1 MRKAAHNL
9 TRLSLELGGHAPFI
23 VFADADL
30 ERAVEGA
37 IASKFRN
44 AGQTCVCAN
53 RILVEDPI
61 RERFTALFVE
71 RVRTLAV
78 GDGLDPATRIG
89 PLIDDAAVEKARRH
103 VEDAT
108 RNGASIL
115 CGGDTKRIAGRPDR
129 FFEPTVLDHVHPE
142 MLCCQEETFA
152 PVAPILS
159 FRTEEQAIEL
169 ANASPYGLAAYFYT
183 RDASRLLRVS
193 EALEYGI
200 VGANDALPA
209 TAQAP
214 FGGQKHSG
222 FGKEGGHDGIEE
234 YLIRRF
240 VSWGL

>member
-1 MRKAAHNL
+1 
-9 TRLSLELGGHAPFI
+9 
-23 VFADADL
+23 
-30 ERAVEGA
+30 
-37 IASKFRN
+37 
-44 AGQTCVCAN
+44 
-53 RILVEDPI
+53 
-61 RERFTALFVE
+61 
-71 RVRTLAV
+71 
-78 GDGLDPATRIG
+78 
-89 PLIDDAAVEKARRH
+89 
-103 VEDAT
+103 
-108 RNGASIL
+108 
-115 CGGDTKRIAGRPDR
+115 
-129 FFEPTVLDHVHPE
+129 

-152 PVAPILS
+152 PVAPILP

-222 FGKEGGHDGIEE
+222 FGKEGGRDGIEE